1 MHKIIKGLLYFNFY
15 EQIWG
20 GLFIF
25 FSIIGAFMAKNMF
38 EFLWNPEYDS
48 PAIASLSDLKI
59 VIPTAI
65 FTWVIFISL
74 KMFSYYQIS
83 RF

>member
-1 MHKIIKGLLYFNFY
+1 MKSLLYFNFY

-38 EFLWNPEYDS
+38 EFLFNPEYNS
-48 PAIASLSDLKI
+48 VTVARLSDLKI
-59 VIPTAI
+59 IIPTAI
-65 FTWVIFISL
+65 LTWVRKRKI
-74 KMFSYYQIS
+74 
-83 RF
+83 